1 MLVNLCV
8 KKQDISVNYKF
19 TNPIVIEQESVR
31 LNNVNFHI
39 PTLIKEV
46 KGLPKHKIAQYK
58 KIIKMFLVT
67 ASSFLILPLRSM
79 AEMSVPIGQM
89 GTTTLPQSATGMP
102 PELLEL
108 LLTLLK
114 ISVGA
119 AVIMAAISLVFAGVL
134 RMFRKRKEANEWTVD
149 ILKSVVQILVA
160 VPVVFLIYYV
170 ANLLFGHS
178 GWFVSPF

>member
-1 MLVNLCV
+1 MVLVNLCV
-8 KKQDISVNYKF
+8 RKPDSLISYHF
-19 TNPIVIEQESVR
+19 TNPIVIEQESMSI
-31 LNNVNFHI
+31 NNANFHI
-39 PTLIKEV
+39 PTLVKEV
-46 KGLPKHKIAQYK
+46 KRTPKSKLRQYK
-58 KIIKMFLVT
+58 KTIQTFLIT
-67 ASSFLILPLRSM
+67 TSSFTMLPLRSM
-79 AEMSVPIGQM
+79 ANTVIPT

-119 AVIMAAISLVFAGVL
+119 AVVLAAILLVANAIG
-134 RMFRKRKEANEWTVD
+134 RMFRINGMTQWAKD
-149 ILKSVVQILVA
+149 IVKGLVQVMIA

-170 ANLLFGHS
+170 ANLLFSGS

>member
-1 MLVNLCV
+1 VRKPNP
-8 KKQDISVNYKF
+8 SVNYKF

-39 PTLIKEV
+39 PTLLEEV
-46 KGLPKHKIAQYK
+46 KQLPLSKIKQYK
-58 KIIKMFLVT
+58 KIIKTFLVT
-67 ASSFLILPLRSM
+67 TSSFLVLPLRSM
-79 AEMSVPIGQM
+79 AETSIPV
-89 GTTTLPQSATGMP
+89 GTTTLPQTATGMP

-119 AVIMAAISLVFAGVL
+119 AVILSAICLVFAGVL

-149 ILKSVVQILVA
+149 IIKSIIQILVA

>member
-8 KKQDISVNYKF
+8 KKQNPSVNYRF

-39 PTLIKEV
+39 PTLLEEVKELPKNKIKE
-46 KGLPKHKIAQYK
+46 Y
-58 KIIKMFLVT
+58 KIILKTFLVT
-67 ASSFLILPLRSM
+67 TSSFLILPLRSM
-79 AEMSVPIGQM
+79 AETSIPVGQM
-89 GTTTLPQSATGMP
+89 GTTTLPQTSAGMP

-108 LLTLLK
+108 LLMLLK

-119 AVIMAAISLVFAGVL
+119 AVILSAICLVFAGIL

-149 ILKSVVQILVA
+149 ILKSIIQILVA

-170 ANLLFGHS
+170 ANLLFSGN

>member
-1 MLVNLCV
+1 V
-8 KKQDISVNYKF
+8 KKPNPLVNYKF
-19 TNPIVIEQESVR
+19 TNPIVVGDDTVT

-46 KGLPKHKIAQYK
+46 KELPKSKIRQYK
-58 KIIKMFLVT
+58 KIIKTFLVT

-79 AEMSVPIGQM
+79 AETSIPVGQM

-119 AVIMAAISLVFAGVL
+119 AVILSAICLVFAGVL
-134 RMFRKRKEANEWTVD
+134 RMFRKKKEANEWTVD
-149 ILKSVVQILVA
+149 IIKSIIQILVA

>member
-1 MLVNLCV
+1 V
-8 KKQDISVNYKF
+8 KKQNPSVKYIPF
-19 TNPIVIEQESVR
+19 SPITVGDDTVT

-39 PTLIKEV
+39 PTLLKEV
-46 KGLPKHKIAQYK
+46 KRLPKNKVKEYK
-58 KIIKMFLVT
+58 TILKTFLVT

-79 AEMSVPIGQM
+79 AETSIPVGQM
-89 GTTTLPQSATGMP
+89 GTTTLPQTATGMP

-108 LLTLLK
+108 LLMLLK

-119 AVIMAAISLVFAGVL
+119 ALLLSAICLVFAGVL
-134 RMFRKRKEANEWTVD
+134 RMFRKKKEANEWTVD
-149 ILKSVVQILVA
+149 IIKSICQILVA